1 MSTWIADRIRRARAL
16 GEAHNI
22 VCRALAEVYRDESMR
37 PAQRRKAAWLLNDT
51 SEHLYRK
58 FRACVLGL
66 DDLAPSVVRSLDA
79 LMCEQRIGY
88 LSSVLAPKKG
98 GSHGRKDC

>member
-1 MSTWIADRIRRARAL
+1 MVDRLRRARAL
-16 GEAHNI
+16 AGAHDI
-22 VCRALAEVYRDESMR
+22 VCRALARVYEDTTMSQK
-37 PAQRRKAAWLLNDT
+37 QRRKAAWLLNDT

-66 DDLAPSVVRSLDA
+66 DEMAPSVVRGLDA

-88 LSSVLAPKKG
+88 LTSVLAKKG
-98 GSHGRKDC
+98 GSHGC

>member
-1 MSTWIADRIRRARAL
+1 MSTWIADRILRARAL
-16 GEAHNI
+16 AGAHDI
-22 VCRALAEVYRDESMR
+22 VCRALAEVYRDAAMPPKR
-37 PAQRRKAAWLLNDT
+37 RRKAAWILNDT

-66 DDLAPSVVRSLDA
+66 DGIAPSVVRGLDA

-88 LSSVLAPKKG
+88 LTSVLAKKG
-98 GSHGRKDC
+98 GSHGC

>member
-16 GEAHNI
+16 AEAHNI
-22 VCRALAEVYRDESMR
+22 VCRALAEVYRDASM
-37 PAQRRKAAWLLNDT
+37 PPKQRRKAAWILNDA

-66 DDLAPSVVRSLDA
+66 DEIAPSVVRGLEA
-79 LMCEQRIGY
+79 LVCEQRIGY
-88 LSSVLAPKKG
+88 LTSVLAPKKG
-98 GSHGRKDC
+98 GSHGREDC

>member
-16 GEAHNI
+16 AQAHNI

-37 PAQRRKAAWLLNDT
+37 PAQRRKAAWFLNDAA
-51 SEHLYRK
+51 EHIYRK
-58 FRACVLGL
+58 FRGCTLGL
-66 DDLAPSVVRSLDA
+66 DDVAPSVVRGLDA

-88 LSSVLAPKKG
+88 LTSVLALKKG
-98 GSHGRKDC
+98 GSHGC